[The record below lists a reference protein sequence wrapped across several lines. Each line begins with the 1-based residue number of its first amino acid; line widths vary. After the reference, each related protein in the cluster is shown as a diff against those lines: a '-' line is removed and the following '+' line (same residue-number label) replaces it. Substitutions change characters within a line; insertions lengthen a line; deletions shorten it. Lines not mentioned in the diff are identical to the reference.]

1 MYLYGDFNMIQK
13 GNQILLQSFPK
24 ESFAA
29 DVHSSKFLLVTSS
42 FLLFQTQLV
51 NSLNYCLLTHADVSY
66 GFNSKSNN
74 ILLT

>member
-1 MYLYGDFNMIQK
+1 MYLYCDFNMI
-13 GNQILLQSFPK
+13 LLKSFPK

-29 DVHSSKFLLVTSS
+29 DVDSSKVLIATCTSS

-51 NSLNYCLLTHADVSY
+51 NNLNYCLLTHADVTY
-66 GFNSKSNN
+66 RLNSKSTN